1 MIDISIYELE
11 PYINSIRQ
19 LNQLL
24 TDTLFQMKNSMLM
37 VENYWQGITSETF
50 IDKVHQLDQKINYSQ
65 ELVEKYVSHL
75 ETIIEQY
82 RLTETNLNQ
91 NIAAF

>member
-11 PYINSIRQ
+11 PYIDSIRQ

-50 IDKVHQLDQKINYSQ
+50 IDEVHQLDQKINYSQ

-91 NIAAF
+91 NIASF

>member
-11 PYINSIRQ
+11 PYIDSIRQ

>member
-11 PYINSIRQ
+11 PYIDSIRQ

-65 ELVEKYVSHL
+65 EFVEKYVSHL

-91 NIAAF
+91 NIASF

>member
-11 PYINSIRQ
+11 PYIDSIRQ

-24 TDTLFQMKNSMLM
+24 TATLFLMKNSMLM

-91 NIAAF
+91 NIASF

>member
-1 MIDISIYELE
+1 MINISIHELE
-11 PYINSIRQ
+11 PYIDTIRQ
-19 LNQLL
+19 MNQLL

-50 IDKVHQLDQKINYSQ
+50 LDKVYQLDQKINYSQ

-75 ETIIEQY
+75 ETIVEQY
-82 RLTETNLNQ
+82 RLTEANLTQ

>member
-11 PYINSIRQ
+11 PYIDSIRQ

-91 NIAAF
+91 NIASF